1 MRLRRII
8 FIVLA
13 MLISAGLGY
22 QNYAKNTGSATE
34 TAEINSQSIQVETSN
49 TVQSKETEA
58 NPTSD
63 IGSKK

>member
-34 TAEINSQSIQVETSN
+34 TAEINS
-49 TVQSKETEA
+49 
-58 NPTSD
+58 
-63 IGSKK
+63 